1 MIMMTVELILKPKPI
16 VSVIYIFSH
25 FLSHWFVTLQLNRLH
40 VQSVNPKWQPAD
52 LRYTS
57 VRDRDRG
64 EILLF
69 KLIDWQVGH
78 VESVF
83 ALDHLHDISPI
94 APIALMP
101 KCNVI

>member
-1 MIMMTVELILKPKPI
+1 MIMMTVELILK
-16 VSVIYIFSH
+16 SEANFFCDFYIFSH
-25 FLSHWFVTLQLNRLH
+25 FHSHWFVTLQLNRLH

-69 KLIDWQVGH
+69 KLIDWQVGYGNR
-78 VESVF
+78 VLVLIT
-83 ALDHLHDISPI
+83 LDHT
-94 APIALMP
+94 
-101 KCNVI
+101 